1 MLVAAEPD
9 DIVLDSVD
17 EELAKVNRFR
27 CTCKYDKGHPCYSIY
42 QPQEVV
48 DTRMKMA
55 EFTPREQMLVFLGK
69 LSTFMN
75 LSDTVLGVGRI
86 EKAREHQR
94 MVYYVNGHQLCRE
107 TFKFMHAFDAASP
120 GVVFMKAARDSPEEQ
135 FRLMGDSDTS
145 LPSTPPVAIEPPGLS
160 HDRQQY
166 LHTHIRPFVKEEW
179 KDVLCPRPTERAD
192 SPVAGPS
199 TAPEAGP
206 STAVASAVR
215 RGGKRGRGRPPRQ
228 PSPSPTQPA
237 RKRTRG
243 RGRGGAGRGRGGAGR
258 GRGSDANV

>member
-1 MLVAAEPD
+1 MLVAAESD

-27 CTCKYDKGHPCYSIY
+27 
-42 QPQEVV
+42 
-48 DTRMKMA
+48 
-55 EFTPREQMLVFLGK
+55 
-69 LSTFMN
+69 
-75 LSDTVLGVGRI
+75 
-86 EKAREHQR
+86 
-94 MVYYVNGHQLCRE
+94 
-107 TFKFMHAFDAASP
+107 FDAASP

-166 LHTHIRPFVKEEW
+166 LHSHIRPFVKEEW

-206 STAVASAVR
+206 STAVASIVR

-243 RGRGGAGRGRGGAGR
+243 RGRGGVVAVLAGVVAVMPMFELLWD
-258 GRGSDANV
+258 SVALSTSLTMTSLS